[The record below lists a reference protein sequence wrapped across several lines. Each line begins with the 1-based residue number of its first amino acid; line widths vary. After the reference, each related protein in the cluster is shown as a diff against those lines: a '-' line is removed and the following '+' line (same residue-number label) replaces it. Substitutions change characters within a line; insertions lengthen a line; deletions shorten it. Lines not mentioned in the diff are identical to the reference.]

1 MSDARYVIGI
11 DLGTTHT
18 ALAYVDTHAAPGD
31 SSAAV
36 QLLPIVQTVAP
47 GVVEAREL
55 LPSFVYLAA
64 GHELA
69 AGALDLPWATGRDY
83 TVGWL
88 ARDQGASVPHR
99 LVASAKSW
107 LCHPGVDRTAPIL
120 PWGAPDDEVAKISPL
135 DATVKHLEHLRD
147 AWNAALAADDA
158 SLRLEHQDVL
168 LTVPASFDAVAR
180 ELTMTAAR
188 RAGLSSV
195 TLLEEPQA
203 AFYAWLARHG
213 DGWRQQLKV
222 GDLVLVCDVGGG
234 TTDFT
239 LIAVESQQGD
249 LALERV
255 AVGEHILLGGDNMDL
270 ALALTVAG
278 RLEGA
283 GQRLDP
289 WQTRALWYACRQAK
303 EQLLA
308 DPALASAAV
317 TILGRGSK
325 VIGGSI
331 KAALTRDDVGGA
343 LVDGFFPRCRADE
356 RPARGRRGGLQE
368 LGLPYAND
376 AAITRH
382 LARFLGEQ
390 GRGGA
395 VLPTALLFNGG
406 VMKAAPLRQRV
417 IDVVNDWLGAAQR
430 PALQELPSDSLDLAV
445 AHGAAY
451 YGLVRRGR
459 GIRIRGGV
467 ARSYYIGIE
476 SAVPAVPGLAAP
488 LKALCVVPFGMEEGT
503 DASIEGQQFGMI
515 VGEPVEFRF
524 LSSTRRK
531 DDALGALLDR
541 WGEEEIEELVP
552 VHTAMDD
559 NRDPPGTTIPV
570 KLHSRVTEVGT
581 LELSLHAADERSWR
595 LEYEVREQTA

>member
-1 MSDARYVIGI
+1 MSHPRYVIGI

-18 ALAYVDTHAAPGD
+18 ALAYVDTLDAPAD
-31 SSAAV
+31 QPPAV
-36 QLLPIVQTVAP
+36 KLLPIVQTTAP
-47 GVVEAREL
+47 GVVEPREL
-55 LPSFVYLAA
+55 LPSFIYLAA

-69 AGALDLPWATGRDY
+69 AGALDLPWAADRDF
-83 TVGWL
+83 TVGSF
-88 ARDQGASVPHR
+88 ARDQGAAVPHR

-120 PWGAPDDEVAKISPL
+120 PWGAPEDEVGKISPL
-135 DATVKHLEHLRD
+135 DAAVRHLEHLRD
-147 AWNAALAADDA
+147 AWNAELARDDA

-188 RAGLSSV
+188 RAGLTTV

-203 AFYAWLARHG
+203 AFYAWLAQRG
-213 DGWRQQLKV
+213 EGWRQQLKV
-222 GDLVLVCDVGGG
+222 GDMVLVCDVGGG

-278 RLEGA
+278 RLENS

-289 WQTRALWYACRQAK
+289 WQTRALWYACRRAK

-308 DPALASAAV
+308 DPELATAAV

-331 KAALTRDDVGGA
+331 KAALTRDDVGAA
-343 LVDGFFPRCRADE
+343 LVDGFFPRCQADE

-368 LGLPYAND
+368 LGLPYASD

-382 LARFLGEQ
+382 LAKFLGDQ
-390 GRGGA
+390 RRGSG

-406 VMKAAPLRQRV
+406 VMKALPLRQRV
-417 IDVVNDWLGAAQR
+417 IDVVNGWLQAADR
-430 PALQELPSDSLDLAV
+430 PPLQELPSDSLDLAV

-476 SAVPAVPGLAAP
+476 SAMPAVPGLPAP

-503 DASIEGQQFGMI
+503 DASIEGQHFGMI

-531 DDALGALLDR
+531 DDPLGTLLER
-541 WGEEEIEELVP
+541 WGEDEIEELVP
-552 VHTAMDD
+552 VQTAMNDD
-559 NRDPPGTTIPV
+559 RDPPGTTIPV
-570 KLHSRVTEVGT
+570 TLHSRVTEIGT
-581 LELSLHAADERSWR
+581 LELALHGSDGRSWR
-595 LEYEVREQTA
+595 LEYEVREPTS